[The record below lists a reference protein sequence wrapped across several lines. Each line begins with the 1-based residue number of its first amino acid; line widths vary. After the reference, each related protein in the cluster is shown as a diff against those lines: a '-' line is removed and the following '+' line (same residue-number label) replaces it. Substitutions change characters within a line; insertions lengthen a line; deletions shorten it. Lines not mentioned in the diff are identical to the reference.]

1 MPSESLAYTWHEA
14 IQEFLIHVKANRA
27 EKTYRFYDVQ
37 LRQLAHWTE
46 DNDIA
51 FARFG
56 KRHMDR
62 YLAFRKES
70 VSPTT
75 LRHDGVAAKSFL
87 KWCSRNDLLD
97 RSPLAEYEVR
107 NAPRP
112 AKYMPTTEDVTAL
125 LNTVRVYWNPEK
137 NSTIRFLPPVKRLFH
152 RTRNY
157 AVLLLLLDT
166 ACRIGEALS
175 LKVQDFDAKQ
185 AQIVITQSKGWEPRT
200 LPLSRDA
207 IQAIEAW
214 VKVRE
219 RVMRDAEPGS
229 DDGYFF
235 ISEFG
240 TKIDESKFLKN
251 LKVYIRFAKL
261 PETITLHS
269 LRRYSLNKLVKHNL
283 LAAQQIAGHKDT
295 KTTLIYTKI
304 DPEFLRSIHAEVS
317 VVQGVLQSKREKRKR
332 VA

>member
-1 MPSESLAYTWHEA
+1 MPSDSNVYTWQEA
-14 IQEFLIHVKANRA
+14 ISEFLIHVKANRA

-37 LRQLAHWTE
+37 LRQLANWTE
-46 DNDIA
+46 ENDIT
-51 FARFG
+51 FARFD

-62 YLAFRKES
+62 YLAFRKET
-70 VSPTT
+70 VSATT

-87 KWCSRNDLLD
+87 KWCRRNDLLD
-97 RSPLAEYEVR
+97 RSPLAECEVR

-112 AKYMPTTEDVTAL
+112 VKYMPTTEHVTAL
-125 LNTVRVYWNPEK
+125 LKAVGVYWNPEK
-137 NSTIRFLPPVKRLFH
+137 NPAVRYLPPVKRLFH

-157 AVLLLLLDT
+157 AILLLILDT

-175 LKVQDFDAKQ
+175 LEVEDFDAKRG
-185 AQIVITQSKGWEPRT
+185 QILIRQSKGREPRV
-200 LPLSRDA
+200 LPLSSDA
-207 IQAIEAW
+207 VQATDAW

-229 DDGYFF
+229 DEGWLL

-251 LKVYIRFAKL
+251 LKVYVRYANL
-261 PETITLHS
+261 PDEITLHS
-269 LRRYSLNKLVKHNL
+269 LRRYSLNKLAKHNL
-283 LAAQQIAGHKDT
+283 LAAQQIAGHKDA

-304 DPEFLRSIHAEVS
+304 DPDFLRGVHAEVS

-332 VA
+332 II